1 MDASMHSLFWLLNHK
16 MFYLYR
22 MVDMIAK
29 RLPKEPRRVMDSRGP
44 MDKKARKAVGAF
56 HPAMYSS
63 GRIDKDGVYRNNYL
77 SPNPMGLGLMK

>member
-1 MDASMHSLFWLLNHK
+1 MDVNMLSHYWLLNLK
-16 MFYLYR
+16 MFCLCR

-29 RLPKEPRRVMDSRGP
+29 RLPKEPHRMMDSRGP

-56 HPAMYSS
+56 HPSMYSS
-63 GRIDKDGVYRNNYL
+63 GRVDKDGPYKNNYL